1 MTPKEPR
8 TPEEKVAIERYWA
21 ARTKFERVLLATPPE
36 LLGLTSDDIERIIAD
51 IDPPSLERPKPK
63 RRTPHRSDE

>member
-8 TPEEKVAIERYWA
+8 TPEEKAAMERYWV

-36 LLGLTSDDIERIIAD
+36 LLGLTSDDIEQIVID
-51 IDPPSLERPKPK
+51 IDPPGLERPKPRPRVTASK
-63 RRTPHRSDE
+63 

>member
-8 TPEEKVAIERYWA
+8 TPEEKVAMERYWT

-36 LLGLTSDDIERIIAD
+36 LLGLTSDDIEQVISD
-51 IDPPSLERPKPK
+51 IDPPRLERPKPRPRVAASK
-63 RRTPHRSDE
+63 